1 MPYRLRLP
9 PEPGSPAQEFSLGD
23 SPSPQEVVIPV
34 MTGDDAGFAGPS
46 SPPTVSPTPSS
57 PAPAAPA
64 ADRPADS
71 WLYDVTGAP
80 ISLADFY
87 HVRQFKVRGCP
98 TTFWY
103 ARNEM
108 VMARLLEQGI
118 APGLVWLEDELLQTL
133 LHPDL
138 TAAWLQQIVAVR
150 LGLDDGV
157 WPVSAPRPTIAWPKP
172 RITSGRSR
180 AARPPREPG
189 DESES
194 ESEER
199 A

>member
-1 MPYRLRLP
+1 MSYKLRLP
-9 PEPGSPAQEFSLGD
+9 PELGCPAQEFSTGD

-34 MTGDDAGFAGPS
+34 MTGDDAGGAGPS
-46 SPPTVSPTPSS
+46 SPPTARPTPSS
-57 PAPAAPA
+57 TAPTAPVA
-64 ADRPADS
+64 GRLADS
-71 WLYDVTGAP
+71 WLYDVTDAP

-87 HVRQFKVRGCP
+87 QVRRFKLRGCP

-103 ARNEM
+103 AKTE
-108 VMARLLEQGI
+108 AILTRLLRQAI

-138 TAAWLQQIVAVR
+138 AEGWLQALVAVR

-157 WPVSAPRPTIAWPKP
+157 WPVSAPGPTTAWPEPKV
-172 RITSGRSR
+172 TYGRSR
-180 AARPPREPG
+180 SALPRREPG
-189 DESES
+189 DEPEI
-194 ESEER
+194 ENEER